1 MSLGVFLQVLDYFG
15 VAVFAVS
22 GALVAARKGMD
33 WMGFVLIATVTGIGG
48 GTLRDLLLDRPV
60 YWIEDWQYIV
70 ICVAAAFITFY
81 MTRHLRR
88 RLGWLLWADA
98 IGLAAFT
105 VIGVEVALGLGV
117 SPFIA
122 VIMGVMTATFG
133 GLIRDV
139 IAGEMPLLLHRE
151 VYASAALLGGVVY
164 VLVVVLIDQ
173 GYVAA
178 IAAFVTALAI
188 RGLGIAFHWHL
199 PSFPGREG

>member
-1 MSLGVFLQVLDYFG
+1 MSLGVFLQALDYFG

-33 WMGFVLIATVTGIGG
+33 WMGFILIATATGIGG

-60 YWIEDWQYIV
+60 YWIDEWQYLV

-81 MTRHLRR
+81 MIRHLRR
-88 RLGWLLWADA
+88 RLSWLLWADA
-98 IGLAAFT
+98 IGMAAFT
-105 VIGVEVALGLGV
+105 VIGVEVALGMGV

-151 VYASAALLGGVVY
+151 VYASAALLGGIVY
-164 VLVVVLIDQ
+164 VLVVILIDQ

-178 IAAFVTALAI
+178 IAAFVTALVI
-188 RGLGIAFHWHL
+188 RGLGITFHWHL